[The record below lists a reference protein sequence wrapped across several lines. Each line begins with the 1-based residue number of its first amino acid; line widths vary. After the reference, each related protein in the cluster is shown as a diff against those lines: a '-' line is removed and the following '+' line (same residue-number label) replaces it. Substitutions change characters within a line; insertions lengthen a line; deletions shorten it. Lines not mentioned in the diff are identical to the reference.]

1 MKTVT
6 LLVALLISSITF
18 AQDLADY
25 GVDTTQTVP
34 SGLAVGSFIPVVEHS
49 CWNNESVT
57 APNAGKRQ
65 LIFFYKGA
73 WNTKAKRF
81 LNDLKDSLDRD
92 KIELIVLTPELEG
105 STKRREKTLADIQV
119 CTISKEDMDLYEVG
133 FSVRPQFSNL
143 LKLFQFY
150 NLEKRTE
157 GDAAILPANAMYL
170 VSTSGKLIWR
180 YFNYDHRHF
189 PSVEEIN
196 SAR

>member
-1 MKTVT
+1 MKTVA
-6 LLVALLISSITF
+6 LFVALLISSITF
-18 AQDLADY
+18 AQDLAAY

-34 SGLAVGSFIPVVEHS
+34 SGLAVGSFIPVVERG
-49 CWNNESVT
+49 CWNNENII
-57 APNAGKRQ
+57 APSSGKRQ

-81 LNDLKDSLDRD
+81 LSDLKDSLDRE
-92 KIELIVLTPELEG
+92 KIELVVLTPELEG
-105 STKRREKTLADIQV
+105 STKRSEKALADVKV

-196 SAR
+196 SVK